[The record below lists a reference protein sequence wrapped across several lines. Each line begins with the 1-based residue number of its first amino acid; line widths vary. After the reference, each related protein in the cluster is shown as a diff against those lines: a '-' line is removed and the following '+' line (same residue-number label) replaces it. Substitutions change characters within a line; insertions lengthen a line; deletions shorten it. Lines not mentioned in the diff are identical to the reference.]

1 MLEQTYPSFDTV
13 LPVSPPTAADLLTPT
28 SMDEPAYLMNMP
40 FSYSTNQPN
49 NIWMEDLSP
58 DKRQVNATHAMRQF
72 LDLYRYVSSQAVVYL
87 LPTPSG
93 CDLQDLV
100 FTANLGIILN
110 HLPDKK
116 TAIISNYTSPPR
128 VGETHVGV
136 NFFSAMGYEPVVA
149 PHKFEG
155 EAELKHLYDNV
166 YIGGYGIRSER
177 EVYTWMEDTFSMK
190 VIPVKEVD
198 PYSYHLDCSIFPMT
212 PQDTLVCTELLDD
225 REVAEIE
232 RYTNIIDV
240 SKDVAYAGIC
250 NSVRLH
256 KFILNA
262 SNIHE
267 LHAGTEEYRLEL
279 AKNRKLE
286 DIVVELGFEVNYFNL
301 SEYMKGGA
309 LLSCMIMHLN
319 RFSYDFKLT

>member
-1 MLEQTYPSFDTV
+1 MLEQTHPSSNTA
-13 LPVSPPTAADLLTPT
+13 LPLSPPKVADLLTPT
-28 SMDEPAYLMNMP
+28 SMDEPVYLMNVP

-49 NIWMEDLSP
+49 NIWMENLSP
-58 DKRQVNATHAMRQF
+58 DKRQVNAAPAMRQF
-72 LDLYRYVSSQAVVYL
+72 LDLYRFLSSQAVVYL

-100 FTANLGIILN
+100 FTANLGIVLD

-116 TAIISNYTSPPR
+116 TVIISNYTSPPR
-128 VGETHVGV
+128 FGETPVGV
-136 NFFSAMGYEPVVA
+136 SFFSAMGYEPVVA
-149 PHKFEG
+149 PYKFEG

-177 EVYTWMEDTFSMK
+177 EVYTWMEDTFDMK
-190 VIPVKEVD
+190 VILVKGAD
-198 PYSYHLDCSIFPMT
+198 PYLFHLDRIIFPIT
-212 PQDTLVCTELLDD
+212 PQDTLVCTEMLDAK
-225 REVAEIE
+225 EMAEIE
-232 RYTNIIDV
+232 QHTNIIDV
-240 SKDVAYAGIC
+240 AKDVACAGIC
-250 NSVRLH
+250 NSVRFH

-267 LHAGTEEYRLEL
+267 LHAGTDEYRLEL
-279 AKNRKLE
+279 GKNRRLE

-309 LLSCMIMHLN
+309 LLSGMIMHLN
-319 RFSYDFKLT
+319 RFSYDFKLI